1 MACPPRMPGAGL
13 QCRAWH
19 PHICCG
25 PALGFDTG
33 AHASPLPE
41 MLVHPEKGAS
51 MTIRSHY
58 TAASLIKSGATGSA
72 DANRDDGPPDNRKS
86 EDTESVDDR
95 SPWSLAEPEDT
106 DLERRVLAHER
117 ILQALIAHMAESEPE
132 FVERLD
138 SVFGG
143 PMRMSRREHDY
154 TDTDGYADR
163 FIRGIRRLDDPP
175 EAVAAPRAPDA
186 PRSADLDPVPPMARQ
201 PETVPILFQLAR
213 RAGVWEVT
221 KDGAFYGHYYEKQ
234 PAFEAVNAAAQAI
247 VASGRSA
254 DILLRGERPRR

>member
-1 MACPPRMPGAGL
+1 
-13 QCRAWH
+13 
-19 PHICCG
+19 
-25 PALGFDTG
+25 
-33 AHASPLPE
+33 

-58 TAASLIKSGATGSA
+58 TAASLIKSGATAPA
-72 DANRDDGPPDNRKS
+72 DAKQDEGPPDNCKS
-86 EDTESVDDR
+86 EDTESVEHQ
-95 SPWSLAEPEDT
+95 SLAEPENT

-154 TDTDGYADR
+154 TDTDAYADR

-175 EAVAAPRAPDA
+175 EKVAAPRAPDA
-186 PRSADLDPVPPMARQ
+186 PRSADLDPVPYMVEQ
-201 PETVPILFQLAR
+201 PEIVPTLLLLAR

-221 KDGAFYGHYYEKQ
+221 KDGVFYGHYYEQQ
-234 PAFEAVNAAAQAI
+234 PAFDAMNAAARTI
-247 VASGRSA
+247 VANGGSA
-254 DILLRGERPRR
+254 DILLRGERPRRQSSIVPGPSDPVRPVV

>member
-1 MACPPRMPGAGL
+1 
-13 QCRAWH
+13 
-19 PHICCG
+19 
-25 PALGFDTG
+25 
-33 AHASPLPE
+33 
-41 MLVHPEKGAS
+41 

-58 TAASLIKSGATGSA
+58 MAASLIKSGATGSA
-72 DANRDDGPPDNRKS
+72 DSKRQEGPADNRKS
-86 EDTESVDDR
+86 EGTESIDDR
-95 SPWSLAEPEDT
+95 SPWSLVGPENT

-138 SVFGG
+138 SLFGG
-143 PMRMSRREHDY
+143 PMRVDRREHDY
-154 TDTDGYADR
+154 TDTDAYADR

-175 EAVAAPRAPDA
+175 EKVAAPRASNT

-254 DILLRGERPRR
+254 DILLRGERS